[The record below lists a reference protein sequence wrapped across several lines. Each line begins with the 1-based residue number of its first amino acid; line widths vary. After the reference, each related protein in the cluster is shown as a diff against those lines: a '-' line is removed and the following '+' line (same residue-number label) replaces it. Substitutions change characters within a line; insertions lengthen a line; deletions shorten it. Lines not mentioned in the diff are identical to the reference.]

1 MLRHQPLT
9 NSSKSD
15 MLCVDLPSRKTGK
28 NLYSHILNKKEFLL
42 LNWCLHSTDSVS
54 PCISNLNWQ
63 ELLDFA
69 KRQTIVGVYWQG
81 IQRLGDVA
89 NKPTEDDVMEWMG
102 AYTQIVRRN
111 AKTNDTVTNLA
122 KFMQSKDIG
131 FFVFKGQTVASYY
144 PFPEMRTSGDVDFY
158 VFKKDWDRA
167 KSLLEKEVTITDD
180 HSGQHLEFT
189 KDGIPFE
196 MHYHTAV
203 FASSSKQRYWDEL
216 IESYF
221 EEVLDRVVI
230 NGVEV
235 PTLPPT
241 LNAIYLFIHIYHH
254 FLKEGIALRQFI
266 DWMMFFEAKHD
277 EIVVSELTAK
287 LERIGL
293 LRAFKVFGAILT
305 EILGMDKKFFPYS
318 LTDSDKMYVDKIM
331 SIVLQ
336 YGNFGKYG
344 RKEQQGGWRHSME
357 TGLRAFC
364 HIIQFFWLSPEENL
378 FWLPKLLRQSLIKNL
393 A

>member
-1 MLRHQPLT
+1 MYDNDYIAFLR
-9 NSSKSD
+9 
-15 MLCVDLPSRKTGK
+15 
-28 NLYSHILNKKEFLL
+28 
-42 LNWCLHSTDSVS
+42 WCLNRKVQAPSCVER
-54 PCISNLNWQ
+54 INWRS
-63 ELLDFA
+63 LLSFA
-69 KRQTIVGVYWQG
+69 KEQTIVGIYWQG

-89 NKPTEDDVMEWMG
+89 NKPSEDEVMEWMG

-111 AKTNDTVTNLA
+111 AKTNDAVANLA
-122 KFMQSKDIG
+122 KFMQSNDIG
-131 FFVFKGQTVASYY
+131 FFVFKGQAIALYY
-144 PFPEMRTSGDVDFY
+144 PLPKMRTSGDVDFY
-158 VFKKDWDRA
+158 VFKRDWGRA

-189 KDGIPFE
+189 KDGVPFE

-203 FASSSKQRYWDEL
+203 FASGSKQRYWDEL

-221 EEVLDRVVI
+221 DDILDHVVI

-241 LNAIYLFIHIYHH
+241 LNSIYLFVHIYHH

-266 DWMMFFEAKHD
+266 DWMMFFEAKHE

-287 LERIGL
+287 LERLGL
-293 LRAFKVFGAILT
+293 LRAFKAFGAILT
-305 EILGMDKKFFPYS
+305 DVLGMDEKFFPYA
-318 LTDSDKMYVDKIM
+318 LTDSDQRYVNKIM
-331 SIVLQ
+331 SNVLL

-344 RKEQQGGWRHSME
+344 RKEQQGGWKHSME
-357 TGLRAFC
+357 TGARSLQ
-364 HIIQFFWLSPEENL
+364 HIIRFFWLSPAENL
-378 FWLPKLLRQSLIKNL
+378 LWLPKLLRQSLIKNL

>member
-1 MLRHQPLT
+1 MEEIKYLAFIRWSLHHTDAAP
-9 NSSKSD
+9 SS
-15 MLCVDLPSRKTGK
+15 
-28 NLYSHILNKKEFLL
+28 
-42 LNWCLHSTDSVS
+42 
-54 PCISNLNWQ
+54 ISEIDWQ
-63 ELLDFA
+63 ELLSFA
-69 KRQTIVGVYWQG
+69 KKQTIIGIFWQG

-89 NKPTEDDVMEWMG
+89 NKPSEDDVMDWMG
-102 AYTQIVRRN
+102 EYTKIVRRN
-111 AKTNDTVTNLA
+111 TKTDDAVAWLA
-122 KFMQSKDIG
+122 KSMHSNDIG

-144 PFPEMRTSGDVDFY
+144 PTPEIRTSGDVDFY

-189 KDGIPFE
+189 KDGVPFE

-203 FASSSKQRYWDEL
+203 FASGSKQRYWDEL

-221 EEVLDRVVI
+221 DDVLDHVKI

-241 LNAIYLFIHIYHH
+241 LNAIYLFVHIYHH

-287 LERIGL
+287 LERLGL
-293 LRAFKVFGAILT
+293 LRAFKAFGAVLT
-305 EILGMDKKFFPYS
+305 VVLGMETKYFPYLLTDNDKK
-318 LTDSDKMYVDKIM
+318 YVDRILA
-331 SIVLQ
+331 IVLR

-344 RKEQQGGWRHSME
+344 RKEQQGGWKHSIE
-357 TGLRAFC
+357 TGLRSIR
-364 HIIQFFWLSPEENL
+364 HITQFFWLSPAENL
-378 FWLPKLLRQSLIKNL
+378 LWIPKLTIRSIDKNRH
-393 A
+393 

>member
-1 MLRHQPLT
+1 MSILSDYINFLRWCQHP
-9 NSSKSD
+9 
-15 MLCVDLPSRKTGK
+15 TGK
-28 NLYSHILNKKEFLL
+28 VPVAMSKI
-42 LNWCLHSTDSVS
+42 D
-54 PCISNLNWQ
+54 WQ
-63 ELLDFA
+63 ELLSFA
-69 KRQTIVGVYWQG
+69 KKQTIIGIYWQG

-89 NKPTEDDVMEWMG
+89 NKPSEDDVMDWMG
-102 AYTQIVRRN
+102 EYTKIVRRN
-111 AKTNDTVTNLA
+111 TKTDDAVAWLA
-122 KFMQSKDIG
+122 KFLQSNDIG
-131 FFVFKGQTVASYY
+131 FFVFKGQIVALYY
-144 PFPEMRTSGDVDFY
+144 PTPEIRTSGDVDFY

-167 KSLLEKEVTITDD
+167 KSFLEKEVTITND
-180 HSGQHLEFT
+180 HSGHHLEFT

-221 EEVLDRVVI
+221 DDILDHVVI

-287 LERIGL
+287 LELLGL
-293 LRAFKVFGAILT
+293 LRAFKAFGAILT
-305 EILGMDKKFFPYS
+305 EVLGMDVKFFPYS
-318 LTDSDKMYVDKIM
+318 LTYRDKNYVDKIM
-331 SIVLQ
+331 SIVLR

-344 RKEQQGGWRHSME
+344 RKEQQGGWKHSME
-357 TGLRAFC
+357 TGMRSVRHVF
-364 HIIQFFWLSPEENL
+364 QFFCLSPSENL
-378 FWLPKLLRQSLIKNL
+378 LWMPKLIKHSLIKNTSRK
-393 A
+393 

>member
-1 MLRHQPLT
+1 MDSIYPTMLL
-9 NSSKSD
+9 NF
-15 MLCVDLPSRKTGK
+15 K
-28 NLYSHILNKKEFLL
+28 NNIKALMFRIYMEFLR
-42 LNWCLHSTDSVS
+42 WCLHPNDVIPASVS
-54 PCISNLNWQ
+54 DIDWKG
-63 ELLDFA
+63 LLSFA
-69 KRQTIVGVYWQG
+69 KKQTIVGIYWQG

-89 NKPTEDDVMEWMG
+89 NKPSEDDVMDWMG
-102 AYTQIVRRN
+102 EYTKIVRRN
-111 AKTNDTVTNLA
+111 TKTDDAVAWLA
-122 KFMQSKDIG
+122 KFLQCNDIG

-144 PFPEMRTSGDVDFY
+144 PTPEIRTSGDVDFY
-158 VFKKDWDRA
+158 VFNKDWDRA
-167 KSLLEKEVTITDD
+167 KSLLEKDVTITDD
-180 HSGQHLEFT
+180 HSGHHLEFT

-221 EEVLDRVVI
+221 DDILDHVVI

-287 LERIGL
+287 LERLGL
-293 LRAFKVFGAILT
+293 LRAFKAFGAVLT
-305 EILGMDKKFFPYS
+305 VVLGMETKYFPYS
-318 LTDSDKMYVDKIM
+318 LTDNDKKYVDRILA
-331 SIVLQ
+331 IVLR

-344 RKEQQGGWRHSME
+344 RKEQQGGWKHSIE

-364 HIIQFFWLSPEENL
+364 HIMQFFWLSPKENL
-378 FWLPKLLRQSLIKNL
+378 LWLPKLLRQSLIKNL

>member
-1 MLRHQPLT
+1 MRMSVLSDYINFLRWCQHP
-9 NSSKSD
+9 
-15 MLCVDLPSRKTGK
+15 TGK
-28 NLYSHILNKKEFLL
+28 
-42 LNWCLHSTDSVS
+42 TPVG
-54 PCISNLNWQ
+54 ISKIDWQ
-63 ELLDFA
+63 ELLSFA
-69 KRQTIVGVYWQG
+69 KKQTIIGIYWQG

-89 NKPTEDDVMEWMG
+89 NKPSEDDVMDWMG
-102 AYTQIVRRN
+102 EYTKIVRRN
-111 AKTNDTVTNLA
+111 TKTDDAVAWLA
-122 KFMQSKDIG
+122 KSMHSNDIG

-144 PFPEMRTSGDVDFY
+144 PTPEIRTSGDVDFY

-167 KSLLEKEVTITDD
+167 KSFLEKEVTITDD

-203 FASSSKQRYWDEL
+203 FASGSKQRYWDEL
-216 IESYF
+216 IENYF
-221 EEVLDRVVI
+221 DDVLDHVEI

-241 LNAIYLFIHIYHH
+241 LNAIYLFVHIYHH

-287 LERIGL
+287 LERLGL
-293 LRAFKVFGAILT
+293 LRAFKAFGSILT
-305 EILGMDKKFFPYS
+305 EVLGMDVKFFPYS
-318 LTDSDKMYVDKIM
+318 LTDSDKKYVDKIM
-331 SIVLQ
+331 SIVLR

-344 RKEQQGGWRHSME
+344 RKEQQGGWKHSIE
-357 TGLRAFC
+357 TGVRSFR
-364 HIIQFFWLSPEENL
+364 HIVQFFWLSPVENL
-378 FWLPKLLRQSLIKNL
+378 FWLPKLLRQSIIKNL